1 MSARKAVRNGPTGR
15 RATSA
20 PPDQA
25 GEDVELYLSWLRSM
39 ILIRKFE
46 DAVQSLFLRGE
57 VYGSTHLCSG
67 QEAVS
72 VGVASALEPR
82 DRIAATYRG
91 HGHVLARGMSPQKF
105 LDELIGRETGICGG
119 RSGSMN
125 VIDLEHGLI
134 GCFGIVGGS
143 LAAATGAALALKRT
157 GGVAVGFFGDG
168 AVNQAYFYECLNFAR
183 VLRLP
188 VLYVCENNGYGE
200 YTPTEA
206 VTPGGIVGRPAALDI
221 TTAQVDGQDVWAV
234 RAAAV
239 EAVGQVRAGE
249 GPVFLEAR
257 TYRYTDH
264 GRGDP
269 IKYRSD
275 EEMAEWRQ
283 RDPID
288 IARARLADEF
298 GIGSE
303 RLDALADD
311 VDEEIAEL
319 RKAALAAPFPDPDV
333 TATEFA
339 PTVTG

>member
-1 MSARKAVRNGPTGR
+1 MSPARRSTKDAAAAAGANG
-15 RATSA
+15 
-20 PPDQA
+20 QV
-25 GEDVELYLSWLRSM
+25 GEEAEAYLARLRTM

-46 DAVQSLFLRGE
+46 DLVQSLFLRGE

-72 VGVASALEPR
+72 VGVAAALGPD

-91 HGHVLARGMSPQKF
+91 HGHALACGMSPQKF
-105 LDELIGRETGICGG
+105 LDELIGRESGICGG
-119 RSGSMN
+119 RAGSMN
-125 VIDLEHGLI
+125 VVDLEHGLI

-143 LAAATGAALALKRT
+143 LAAATGAALALRRT

-168 AVNQAYFYECLNFAR
+168 AVNQAYFYECANFAR
-183 VLRLP
+183 VLGLP

-221 TTAQVDGQDVWAV
+221 PVSQVDGQDVWAV
-234 RAAAV
+234 HAAAR
-239 EAVGQVRAGE
+239 EAVAEVRAGG
-249 GPVFLEAR
+249 GPFFLEAR

-275 EEMAEWRQ
+275 EEMEEWRQ

-288 IARARLADEF
+288 IARARLAEEH
-298 GIGSE
+298 GVE
-303 RLDALADD
+303 AARLDALVED
-311 VDEEIAEL
+311 VDAEIAEL
-319 RKAALAAPFPDPDV
+319 RSRALAAPFPSPD
-333 TATEFA
+333 ATVAEFA
-339 PTVTG
+339 PAEA